1 MHAWPFLLRRI
12 RLEALSY
19 RRRMPEKRNT
29 SKHTKCVDNFF
40 YGKSASGREAGFLRP
55 VRAPDG
61 TGFDAADR
69 SAWTYAWSRS
79 SAEATTAVIA
89 GAVPGRS
96 GRRSRDNTLYER
108 EVVNVFRHKSSA
120 RSFCASSSAEERNR
134 VKGRP
139 RPGASGPLTRRRVQY
154 AGAGWRARV
163 FALASLQAILIAYL
177 PPPTFAAIRSASLW
191 SEAGSSR
198 A

>member
-1 MHAWPFLLRRI
+1 MFCKEKPAGTVASHAWPFLLRRI

-69 SAWTYAWSRS
+69 SAWTYARSRS
-79 SAEATTAVIA
+79 GAQASTAVVA
-89 GAVPGRS
+89 GAVQRDVGGAAGITPSMS
-96 GRRSRDNTLYER
+96 GKLST
-108 EVVNVFRHKSSA
+108 
-120 RSFCASSSAEERNR
+120 SFVTNH
-134 VKGRP
+134 
-139 RPGASGPLTRRRVQY
+139 RPGPS
-154 AGAGWRARV
+154 
-163 FALASLQAILIAYL
+163 ALPVVRKSVI
-177 PPPTFAAIRSASLW
+177 
-191 SEAGSSR
+191 GSR
-198 A
+198 AGQGLAPADP

>member
-1 MHAWPFLLRRI
+1 MENPRTAGKPGFCAPGAHQTVQVSRRLI
-12 RLEALSY
+12 RRL
-19 RRRMPEKRNT
+19 
-29 SKHTKCVDNFF
+29 
-40 YGKSASGREAGFLRP
+40 G
-55 VRAPDG
+55 
-61 TGFDAADR
+61 
-69 SAWTYAWSRS
+69 YAWSRS

-154 AGAGWRARV
+154 AGEGWRARV
-163 FALASLQAILIAYL
+163 IALASLASLDAYL
-177 PPPTFAAIRSASLW
+177 PRQHLLQFEVCVLW
-191 SEAGSSR
+191 SETGHRARKTPVSHQPSIRWRVASLILYARYAGISPG
-198 A
+198 ACPI